1 MDADWIR
8 VHSGSIPEHAFRLC
22 SMPIYFWNMAT
33 AKPQPVKLLAGGNP
47 QIAKGYGEEPVQ
59 AYLQA
64 IPDWKRIVAIELDA
78 LITCAVPKVLK
89 AVKWNTPLYGME
101 ENRYFMGFHMTKN
114 YVKVAFFQGALLE
127 PLPPDASTQK
137 QVRYLHIHEKDMMD
151 KKQITAWV
159 KQAAKLP
166 GDKM

>member
-1 MDADWIR
+1 
-8 VHSGSIPEHAFRLC
+8 
-22 SMPIYFWNMAT
+22 MAT
-33 AKPQPVKLLAGGNP
+33 ATSKPIKLLAGGNP
-47 QIAKGYGEEPVQ
+47 QIAKGYGDAPVQ
-59 AYLQA
+59 AYMQA
-64 IPDWKRIVAIELDA
+64 IPDWKRDVAVDLDA
-78 LITCAVPKVLK
+78 LITRAVPKVLK

-101 ENRYFMGFHMTKN
+101 ENRYFMGFSMTKN

-127 PLPPDASTQK
+127 PLPPDASAQK
-137 QVRYLHIHEKDMMD
+137 QVRYLHIREKDVMD

>member
-1 MDADWIR
+1 MDADPPR
-8 VHSGSIPEHAFRLC
+8 PSGSIPQHACALC
-22 SMPIYFWNMAT
+22 SLPSYIWNMAT
-33 AKPQPVKLLAGGNP
+33 ATSKPIKLLAGGNP
-47 QIAKGYGEEPVQ
+47 QIAKAYGEEPVQ

-64 IPDWKRIVAIELDA
+64 IPDWKRIVAVELDA
-78 LITCAVPKVLK
+78 LITRAVPKVLK
-89 AVKWNTPLYGME
+89 AMKWNTPMYGME

-127 PLPPDASTQK
+127 PLPPDASAQK
-137 QVRYLHIHEKDMMD
+137 QVRYLHIREKDVMD

>member
-1 MDADWIR
+1 
-8 VHSGSIPEHAFRLC
+8 
-22 SMPIYFWNMAT
+22 MA
-33 AKPQPVKLLAGGNP
+33 AAISKPVKLLAGGNP

-64 IPDWKRIVAIELDA
+64 IPDWKRAVAVELDT
-78 LITCAVPKVLK
+78 LITRAVPKVLK
-89 AVKWNTPLYGME
+89 AVKWNTPMYGME

-114 YVKVAFFQGALLE
+114 YIKVAFFHGALLE
-127 PLPPDASTQK
+127 PLPPDASTRK
-137 QVRYLHIHEKDMMD
+137 MVRYLHIREKDVMD

-166 GDKM
+166 GEKM

>member
-1 MDADWIR
+1 
-8 VHSGSIPEHAFRLC
+8 
-22 SMPIYFWNMAT
+22 MA
-33 AKPQPVKLLAGGNP
+33 AAISKPVKLLSGGNP

-64 IPDWKRIVAIELDA
+64 IPDWKRAVAVELDA
-78 LITCAVPKVLK
+78 LITRAVPKVLK
-89 AVKWNTPLYGME
+89 AVKWNTPMYGME

-114 YVKVAFFQGALLE
+114 YIKVAFFHGALLE
-127 PLPPDASTQK
+127 PLPPDASTRK
-137 QVRYLHIHEKDMMD
+137 MVRYLHIREKDVMD

-166 GDKM
+166 GEKM